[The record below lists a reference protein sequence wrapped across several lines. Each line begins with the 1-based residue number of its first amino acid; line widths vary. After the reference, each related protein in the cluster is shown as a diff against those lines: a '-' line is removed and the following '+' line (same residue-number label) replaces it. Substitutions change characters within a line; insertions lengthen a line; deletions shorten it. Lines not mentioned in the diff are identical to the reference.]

1 MKTETSNMS
10 IHKIYIKCPSLIDMP
25 KILYFERLFLWKF
38 LATLGMK
45 IQCKAI
51 YITII
56 SSLKTFLHCDMLLI
70 KICLVIR
77 NIKNYNLLKKS
88 TQVASFKVGKERVYL
103 IEFGY
108 TEWIK

>member
-1 MKTETSNMS
+1 
-10 IHKIYIKCPSLIDMP
+10 
-25 KILYFERLFLWKF
+25 
-38 LATLGMK
+38 MK

-56 SSLKTFLHCDMLLI
+56 SSLKTLHCDMLLI

-88 TQVASFKVGKERVYL
+88 TQVASFKVGKERVCL

-108 TEWIK
+108 IE